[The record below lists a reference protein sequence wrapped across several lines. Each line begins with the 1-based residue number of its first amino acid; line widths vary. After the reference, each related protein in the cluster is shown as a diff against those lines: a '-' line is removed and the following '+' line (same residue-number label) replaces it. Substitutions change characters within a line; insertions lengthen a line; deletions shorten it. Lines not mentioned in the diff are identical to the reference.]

1 VGVAASLLGFA
12 IAAGIAAAAGI
23 LAATPVLVAGR
34 IRPASPV
41 LSSAGS
47 RGGPGDG

>member
-12 IAAGIAAAAGI
+12 IAAGIAAAGI